1 MHQKHYHRNAE
12 RGFTLV
18 EAMVVVAIAGI
29 LVGLGYSGFTKLL
42 ERQRYQGAVNRI
54 AQVLKLAQM
63 KAVEKHTSY
72 FVTLNAANDTLSIT
86 RDQDDNVSTTGVQLF
101 GQINLAQEY
110 RGVDVSQ
117 GANFRFDSRGMPR
130 NPANNGWTAATIK
143 LHPLNQAADEGNVT
157 ISSMGRIKVAYPE
170 KWTH

>member
-1 MHQKHYHRNAE
+1 MQQKQCHRNAE

-29 LVGLGYSGFTKLL
+29 LVGFGYAGFTKVL

-72 FVTLNAANDTLSIT
+72 FVRLNAANETLSIT
-86 RDQDDNVSTTGVQLF
+86 RDQDDNVSTSGVQSF
-101 GQINLAQEY
+101 EQINLGQEY
-110 RGVDVSQ
+110 RGIDVSQ

-143 LHPLNQAADEGNVT
+143 LHPLNQAGDQGNVT
-157 ISSMGRIKVAYPE
+157 ISSMGRIRVALPE
-170 KWTH
+170 KWKY